1 MAPPRTGLPVLM
13 GVVNVTPDSFSDGGR
28 WATTDAAIA
37 HGRVL
42 RHDGADILDIGGES
56 TRPGAT
62 RPLVEEEL
70 GRVVPVIR
78 ALADDGATVSVD
90 TMRAEVAA
98 EALAAGATVVND
110 VSGGLADPRIL
121 DVVADSDA
129 TYVCMHWRAH
139 SDRMTDFAVYDGPGG
154 VLAAVRD
161 ELSERVDA
169 ARAAG
174 VPDARIVLDPGLGF
188 AKRPEHNW
196 TLLAGVPVLQSLGFR
211 VLVGASRKS
220 FLGNLLA
227 DADGAP
233 RPVDDREDAT
243 TALTV
248 LLAQQRVWALR
259 VHDVRASHDAL
270 LTYARWGQG

>member
-1 MAPPRTGLPVLM
+1 MAQPRTGLPVLM

-37 HGRVL
+37 HGRDLL
-42 RHDGADILDIGGES
+42 RDGADILDIGGES

-70 GRVVPVIR
+70 GRVVPVIQ

-90 TMRAEVAA
+90 TMRSEVAA
-98 EALAAGATVVND
+98 EALAAGASVVND

-121 DVVADSDA
+121 DVVADSEA

-161 ELSERVDA
+161 ELGERVDA

-188 AKRPEHNW
+188 AKRPDHNW
-196 TLLAGVPVLQSLGFR
+196 TLLAGIAVLQSLGFR

-220 FLGNLLA
+220 FLGTLLA
-227 DADGAP
+227 GSDGEP
-233 RPVDDREDAT
+233 RSVDDREDAT

-248 LLAQQRVWALR
+248 LLAQQRVWGLR
-259 VHDVRASHDAL
+259 VHDVRASRDAL
-270 LTYARWGQG
+270 RTYARWEQG